1 MSSIYRFFTE
11 HLGGQNSASF
21 ISRTGDAWF
30 DPAINEI
37 RISDGT
43 TPGGLPLTATNFVV
57 KNLIA
62 SNNITVGTSSSDNY
76 TFDDISFAT
85 DGRKN
90 TFALKYNQQTV
101 SFSNPYNL
109 DVSINGLVQTPFI
122 PYTTSLM
129 WQSMILSATKGF
141 TVDTSNNIKFSSS
154 VPSGSNVLIR
164 TRFGN
169 TSSVKN
175 IYPFRPLDIVMG

>member
-1 MSSIYRFFTE
+1 MSAIYRLFTE
-11 HLGGQNSASF
+11 HLGGQNSSTF
-21 ISRTGDAWF
+21 VSRIGEAWF
-30 DPAINEI
+30 DTAVNEI
-37 RISDGT
+37 RISDGV
-43 TPGGLPLTATNFVV
+43 TPGGLSLSFKTLTA
-57 KNLIA
+57 
-62 SNNITVGTSSSDNY
+62 SNSITVGTSSSDNY
-76 TFDDISFAT
+76 TFDDISFAA
-85 DGRKN
+85 DGLKN

-169 TSSVKN
+169 TKSVKN
-175 IYPFRPLDIVMG
+175 IYPFRPLDIMMG

>member
-11 HLGGQNSASF
+11 HLGGQNSSTF

-37 RISDGT
+37 RFSNGV
-43 TPGGLPLTATNFVV
+43 TPGGLPLTLR
-57 KNLIA
+57 NLTV
-62 SNNITVGTSSSDNY
+62 SNTITVGTSSSDNY

-85 DGRKN
+85 DGLKN

>member
-11 HLGGQNSASF
+11 HLGGQNSSTF

-30 DPAINEI
+30 DPEINEI
-37 RISDGT
+37 RFSNGV
-43 TPGGLPLTATNFVV
+43 TPGGLALSF
-57 KNLIA
+57 KNLTV
-62 SNNITVGTSSSDNY
+62 SNTITVGTSSSDNY

-90 TFALKYNQQTV
+90 SFTLKYNQQTV
-101 SFSNPYNL
+101 NFSNPYNL

-129 WQSMILSATKGF
+129 WQSMVLTANKGF

-175 IYPFRPLDIVMG
+175 IYPFKPLDIVMG